1 MTDSWVI
8 YDRLLEEIPSDAVV
22 KACLVGRSWTVV
34 DSEGLGI
41 AMTCRGD
48 PQRSALRPPYS
59 GRRLSELAA
68 YLRSWDLHEASLGMA
83 AVNSHYNS
91 PERVRGWLK
100 GPLDAVHGAGAL
112 TDMLEHVS
120 GKKVA
125 VIGHFPDVEAAA
137 SRCELTVLER
147 DPHGDDLPDFA
158 AEYVLPEQDYVFI
171 TGVTVT
177 NKTLPRLIELSA
189 QATVVLMGPSVPLAP
204 WWFDQGVDVLA
215 GMVVI
220 DRDEAWRYCQEGG
233 LKGPFSN
240 GGRKVQIT
248 RDDVRADLSAMQ
260 DAAARVIPQ
269 PDAGPSAVGH
279 PIAEPFTTAP
289 ETTD

>member
-1 MTDSWVI
+1 LTNSWAI

-22 KACLVGRSWTVV
+22 RACLVGRSWTVV
-34 DSEGLGI
+34 DSGGLGI
-41 AMTCRGD
+41 AMTCRGN
-48 PQRSALRPPYS
+48 PRRSTLHPPHS
-59 GRRLSELAA
+59 GRRLGELAA
-68 YLRSWDLHEASLGMA
+68 YLRSWDLYEASLGMA
-83 AVNSHYNS
+83 AVNSYHNT
-91 PERVRGWLK
+91 PEQVANWLK

-125 VIGHFPDVEAAA
+125 VIGHFPDLEAAA

-147 DPHGDDLPDFA
+147 NPQDGDLPDFA

-171 TGVTVT
+171 TGVAVT
-177 NKTLPRLIELSA
+177 NKTLPRLLELSA

-215 GMVVI
+215 GMVVV

-240 GGRKVQIT
+240 GGWRVQIT
-248 RDDVRADLSAMQ
+248 REDIVPGSGVRSGKTA
-260 DAAARVIPQ
+260 Q
-269 PDAGPSAVGH
+269 PVAGPVAPAPG
-279 PIAEPFTTAP
+279 TA
-289 ETTD
+289 D